1 MSAKENGKII
11 EGCHQKGN
19 KGEET
24 RKGCQ
29 EGELGRRP
37 ERGVSKRGIRGMST
51 ERGVM
56 KGE

>member
-24 RKGCQ
+24 SKGCQ
-29 EGELGRRP
+29 EG
-37 ERGVSKRGIRGMST
+37 GI
-51 ERGVM
+51 
-56 KGE
+56 GEEH

>member
-24 RKGCQ
+24 SKGCQ
-29 EGELGRRP
+29 EG
-37 ERGVSKRGIRGMST
+37 GIGEETR
-51 ERGVM
+51 
-56 KGE
+56 KGCQQKGNKGDEH